1 MAKVVDE
8 RGDVR
13 DTKELNKTVT
23 VSPTEARQGGRGTPV
38 LKVLIGGLV
47 LAVLAWGISEY
58 YGESVDN
65 DAATTRQSAPSATPN
80 DTSATTPN
88 QGTVDNTPPA
98 GETMQPAPTD
108 KDPTPQTGTSGTPQ
122 QP

>member
-13 DTKELNKTVT
+13 NTSELNKKVT
-23 VSPTEARQGGRGTPV
+23 LSPTEARQGRQGSPV

-47 LAVLAWGISEY
+47 LAALAWGIAEF

-65 DAATTRQSAPSATPN
+65 DAATTRQTAPAATPN
-80 DTSATTPN
+80 DTSTTTPN

-98 GETMQPAPTD
+98 GEAMQPAPAD
-108 KDPTPQTGTSGTPQ
+108 RDPTPQTGSGGAAQ